1 MKLLLRRDI
10 PKVGLA
16 GDVVEVKDG
25 YARNYLI
32 PHHLAVEPTKANM
45 KRIEEDKRLAE
56 EERRRVRADLEQKAG
71 SLQGVEVTI
80 AAACNPEGHLYGSVG
95 PREIAAALRD
105 EGHDVE
111 PKQVHLHE
119 PIRQLDTVSVPVI
132 FTDDLTVEVKVWV
145 VRETGSGVEELTEE
159 RTEEEE
165 KKDREEEPRAG
176 REAGRHEYGRGGGGV
191 DALETDL

>member
-16 GDVVEVKDG
+16 GEVVEVKEG

-32 PHHLAVEPTKANM
+32 PHHLGVEPTRANLKM
-45 KRIEEDKRLAE
+45 VEEDKRRAE
-56 EERRRVRADLEQKAG
+56 EERKLRRSELEQRA
-71 SLQGVEVTI
+71 QRMHDVEVTI
-80 AAACNPEGHLYGSVG
+80 AAACNTEGHLYGSVG

-111 PKQVHLHE
+111 AKQIQLHE
-119 PIRQLDTVSVPVI
+119 PIKRLDTVAVPVA
-132 FTDDLTVEVKVWV
+132 FADDLTVEVKVWV
-145 VRETGSGVEELTEE
+145 VRETAAG
-159 RTEEEE
+159 
-165 KKDREEEPRAG
+165 DFDEEPREKEPEQAN
-176 REAGRHEYGRGGGGV
+176 RKADNYGYGNDI

>member
-10 PKVGLA
+10 SKVGLA
-16 GDVVEVKDG
+16 GDVVDVSEG

-32 PHHLAVEPTKANM
+32 PQQLGVEPTKANM

-56 EERRRVRADLEQKAG
+56 EERKQKRVALEARATRLRD
-71 SLQGVEVTI
+71 VEVTI

-111 PKQVHLHE
+111 TKQVKLHE
-119 PIRQLDTVSVPVI
+119 PLRQLDTITVPVS
-132 FTDDLTVEVKVWV
+132 FADDLQVDVKVWI
-145 VRETGSGVEELTEE
+145 VRESGSGLEEIEKEE
-159 RTEEEE
+159 RGAEA
-165 KKDREEEPRAG
+165 DRK
-176 REAGRHEYGRGGGGV
+176 EARQDDPGTGI
-191 DALETDL
+191 DALDFDL